1 MNLTHV
7 LIQFLSSSVKPTLRK
22 DNIDMIRKN
31 GDEFVSF
38 LMNNLRWT
46 NETAMRRKNEIIEF
60 YFPNLSAIDDAKIEE
75 GLMNV
80 STII

>member
-1 MNLTHV
+1 LNLTHV